1 MGRRW
6 ISALVT
12 AALLFLAIA
21 LFTPLHQHRNGKC
34 TMNNIEYCSTDGVAT
49 AVNVPNV
56 PSFSEQA
63 PADSACDRESFGIRQ
78 VDVRGPPPPVV

>member
-1 MGRRW
+1 
-6 ISALVT
+6 
-12 AALLFLAIA
+12 
-21 LFTPLHQHRNGKC
+21 
-34 TMNNIEYCSTDGVAT
+34 MNNIEYCSTDGVAT